1 MDLGSFNIFLK
12 SPESQPSSGPL
23 IPGDYQYSALK
34 RGHPVQRAWHKAK
47 LDLISEV
54 APPSVNELV
63 LDAGCGSGV
72 VADFLATSGARV
84 VAVDLNEDAVS
95 FGRRRFQRSGLEF
108 VCSSLLDFKGGPFHQ
123 IYCLECI
130 EHFPRSKV
138 IQLLVQLG
146 RLTVPGG
153 RLLLTTPNYR
163 STWPLI
169 ERFLDFAK
177 LTPKLRGEQHLSP
190 MTPLTF
196 KQCLESGGWKLLE
209 MGSFN
214 GIAPF
219 VAFLSITLAGFAG
232 KWELRHRR
240 SRHRNL
246 LYALCEAD
254 PNRG

>member
-1 MDLGSFNIFLK
+1 
-12 SPESQPSSGPL
+12 
-23 IPGDYQYSALK
+23 
-34 RGHPVQRAWHKAK
+34 
-47 LDLISEV
+47 
-54 APPSVNELV
+54 
-63 LDAGCGSGV
+63 
-72 VADFLATSGARV
+72 
-84 VAVDLNEDAVS
+84 
-95 FGRRRFQRSGLEF
+95 
-108 VCSSLLDFKGGPFHQ
+108 
-123 IYCLECI
+123 
-130 EHFPRSKV
+130 V